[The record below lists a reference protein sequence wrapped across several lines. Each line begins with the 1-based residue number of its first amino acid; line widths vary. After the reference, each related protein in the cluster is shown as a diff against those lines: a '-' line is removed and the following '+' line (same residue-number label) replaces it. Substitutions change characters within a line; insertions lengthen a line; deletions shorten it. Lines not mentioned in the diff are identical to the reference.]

1 MTITIAPMQASDWEA
16 VREIYLEGI
25 ATRMATFETEAPA
38 WEAWDAAH
46 LPQPR
51 LVARQGGQV
60 IGWVALSPVSK
71 RPVYVGVAEVSI
83 YVAAESHG
91 QGVGSALMATL
102 IDASEALGIW
112 TLQAGIFPENQ
123 ASLRLHQKFGFRL
136 IGRRER
142 IGQLDGVW
150 RDTLQFERR
159 SQKVG
164 V

>member
-1 MTITIAPMQASDWEA
+1 MTYTIEPMLASDWET

-46 LPQPR
+46 LAQPR
-51 LVARQGGQV
+51 LVARQGSRV
-60 IGWVALSPVSK
+60 IGWVALSRVSN
-71 RPVYVGVAEVSI
+71 RSVYVGVAEVSI
-83 YVAAESHG
+83 YVAMGSRG
-91 QGVGSALMATL
+91 QGVGSALMAAL
-102 IDASEALGIW
+102 INASEALGFW

-142 IGQLDGVW
+142 IGQLDGIW
-150 RDTLQFERR
+150 RDTLQLERR